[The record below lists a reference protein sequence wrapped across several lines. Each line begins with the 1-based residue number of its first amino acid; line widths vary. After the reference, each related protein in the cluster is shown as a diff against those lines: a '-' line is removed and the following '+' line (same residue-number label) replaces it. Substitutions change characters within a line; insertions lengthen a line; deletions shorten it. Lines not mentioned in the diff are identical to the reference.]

1 MKKNLTLRY
10 TLQQMAY
17 WAAAAGVMSFATA
30 YLLAKD
36 FPASQVGVLLASGNL
51 LSCLMQPVLA
61 QRADRAG
68 GDILKR
74 LIIAMS
80 LLSALCFGLLPVLPL
95 PRFLFGL
102 LYLMGVFFLDA
113 MLPLLNAISVAYNNY
128 GCRINYGLGRGIGS
142 FAFSI
147 AALVIGKVIAAWG
160 ADWMI
165 ALAVALLLAHAAATL
180 GYPSLGDVSA
190 AAETAAQTECC
201 SLPVFFGRYRWYC
214 ASLVGVALLAMFHA
228 MTENYLIETVKPLGG
243 DSGSVGVALFIAT
256 LIEMP
261 VLVWFDQVRRRI
273 SDTWL
278 LKIAGI
284 SFLVKAVLFLLA
296 GSVTEIYLL
305 QLLQATS
312 YAFLSPTQLYYA
324 NQRVAPADMVKG
336 QAFITAS
343 YALGCALGN
352 FTGGQLLHFF
362 SLRVML
368 FAGVG
373 IALLGTMIL
382 FATVDHRDACI
393 CRESAK

>member
-1 MKKNLTLRY
+1 MNERNLTLRY
-10 TLQQMAY
+10 MAQQMAY

-30 YLLAKD
+30 YLLAKN

-51 LSCLMQPVLA
+51 LSCLLQPVLA
-61 QRADRAG
+61 ERADRIG
-68 GDILKR
+68 GDILKK
-74 LIIAMS
+74 LVVGMS
-80 LLSALCFGLLPVLPL
+80 LMSALCFALLPLLPL
-95 PRFLFGL
+95 PRLVFGL
-102 LYLMGVFFLDA
+102 LYLMGVFF
-113 MLPLLNAISVAYNNY
+113 S
-128 GCRINYGLGRGIGS
+128 
-142 FAFSI
+142 
-147 AALVIGKVIAAWG
+147 
-160 ADWMI
+160 
-165 ALAVALLLAHAAATL
+165 
-180 GYPSLGDVSA
+180 
-190 AAETAAQTECC
+190 
-201 SLPVFFGRYRWYC
+201 RYRWYC
-214 ASLVGVALLAMFHA
+214 ASLLGVALLAMFHA

-273 SDTWL
+273 ADTRL

-296 GSVTEIYLL
+296 GSVAEIYLL

-336 QAFITAS
+336 QACITAS

-368 FAGVG
+368 SAGVV
-373 IALLGTMIL
+373 IAAAGTLILLL
-382 FATVDHRDACI
+382 TVDHRDAWKC
-393 CRESAK
+393 

>member
-51 LSCLMQPVLA
+51 LSCLMQPILA
-61 QRADRAG
+61 ERADRAG
-68 GDILKR
+68 GDILKK
-74 LIIAMS
+74 LIVAMS
-80 LLSALCFGLLPVLPL
+80 LMSALCFALLPVLPL
-95 PRFLFGL
+95 PRLLFGL
-102 LYLMGVFFLDA
+102 LYLLGVFFLDA
-113 MLPLLNAISVAYNNY
+113 MLPLLNAISVAYNNC

-142 FAFSI
+142 FAFSV
-147 AALVIGKVIAAWG
+147 AALVVGKVIALWG

-165 ALAVALLLAHAAATL
+165 WLAVAVLLMHAVATL
-180 GYPSLGDVSA
+180 GYPSLGDVTA
-190 AAETAAQTECC
+190 LQEGKAETECC

-256 LIEMP
+256 VIEMP
-261 VLVWFDQVRRRI
+261 VLVFFDQVRRRI
-273 SDTWL
+273 ADTWL

-305 QLLQATS
+305 QILQATS

-324 NQRVAPADMVKG
+324 NHRVAPADMVKG
-336 QAFITAS
+336 QACITAS

-368 FAGVG
+368 WSGVG
-373 IALLGTMIL
+373 IALLGTAIL
-382 FATVDHRDACI
+382 FLTVEHKDEWI
-393 CRESAK
+393 CQKSAK

>member
-10 TLQQMAY
+10 TVQQMAY

-30 YLLAKD
+30 YLLAKE

-61 QRADRAG
+61 QRADRTG
-68 GDILKR
+68 GDILKK
-74 LIIAMS
+74 LIVAMS
-80 LLSALCFGLLPVLPL
+80 LMSALCFGLLPVLPL
-95 PRFLFGL
+95 PRLVFGL
-102 LYLMGVFFLDA
+102 LYLLGVFFLDA
-113 MLPLLNAISVAYNNY
+113 MLPLLNAISVAYNNC

-142 FAFSI
+142 FAFSV
-147 AALVIGKVIAAWG
+147 AALVIGEVIAAWG

-165 ALAVALLLAHAAATL
+165 ALAVALLIAHAAATL
-180 GYPSLGDVSA
+180 GYPALGDVRA
-190 AAETAAQTECC
+190 AVQGAAQTECC

-273 SDTWL
+273 CDTWL

-296 GSVTEIYLL
+296 GSVMEIYML

-324 NQRVAPADMVKG
+324 NRRVAPADMVKG

-362 SLRVML
+362 SLRIML
-368 FAGVG
+368 WSGVG
-373 IALLGTMIL
+373 IALLGTAIL
-382 FATVDHRDACI
+382 FATVDHRDACAHL
-393 CRESAK
+393 ESAK